1 LTACHPGKASR
12 AKRAKTGVMMWG
24 SIVVGSI
31 VVVLPGE
38 DAPCTLSNVGGRVS
52 IVVSTQQGV
61 VCKSNWIPAWKCGL
75 TLRQHGRRF
84 LCRNWWKAC

>member
-1 LTACHPGKASR
+1 MTPCHPGKASR
-12 AKRAKTGVMMWG
+12 YKRAKTDVMTR
-24 SIVVGSI
+24 GSI

-52 IVVSTQQGV
+52 IVVSAQQGL

-84 LCRNWWKAC
+84 LCLNWWKAC